1 MGLSRVVISF
11 NGTKNSS
18 VRHVAARYKPLLRI
32 FTRFGGHC
40 GSARFSS
47 MGLARREMARN
58 EVIVNFSKQIA
69 TFQLSP
75 VFSIL
80 SRGERER
87 SFSIDFISQRAQKV
101 NRETFRGFILKNR
114 EFLNTYFL
122 LMSSLFNNNRE
133 IVVKG
138 NGKFYCIKFKF
149 V

>member
-18 VRHVAARYKPLLRI
+18 VRHVAACYKPLLRI

-47 MGLARREMARN
+47 TGLARREMARN

-75 VFSIL
+75 VFSI
-80 SRGERER
+80 
-87 SFSIDFISQRAQKV
+87 FSISW
-101 NRETFRGFILKNR
+101 REKEGFQLILFHRGRKR
-114 EFLNTYFL
+114 
-122 LMSSLFNNNRE
+122 
-133 IVVKG
+133 
-138 NGKFYCIKFKF
+138 
-149 V
+149 